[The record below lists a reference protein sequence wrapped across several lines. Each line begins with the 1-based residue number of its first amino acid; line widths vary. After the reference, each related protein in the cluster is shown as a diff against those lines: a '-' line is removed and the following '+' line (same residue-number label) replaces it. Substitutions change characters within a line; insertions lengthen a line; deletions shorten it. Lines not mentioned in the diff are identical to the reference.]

1 MTRDSALWIGGVSHF
16 TNFIFKTISLMHISQ
31 LEKYMTE
38 DFLNNA
44 FELMGEES
52 IVSIKVIKNKFTG
65 EPAPYGFV
73 HFDSDA
79 AALMAMHKLNNKIIP
94 HSQPPVRFQLNHASA
109 KHSQRQFADREYSI
123 WVSDLPLDI
132 TDEEFSKAFSSR
144 FELGCSKKK
153 AKFTDLCDFGN

>member
-1 MTRDSALWIGGVSHF
+1 
-16 TNFIFKTISLMHISQ
+16 
-31 LEKYMTE
+31 MTE

-79 AALMAMHKLNNKIIP
+79 AALMAMHKLNNKIIFDG
-94 HSQPPVRFQLNHASA
+94 RNLYDKKEMN
-109 KHSQRQFADREYSI
+109 
-123 WVSDLPLDI
+123 
-132 TDEEFSKAFSSR
+132 
-144 FELGCSKKK
+144 ELGYEYHCI
-153 AKFTDLCDFGN
+153 G